1 MAKKR
6 KKITID
12 FACESDSLP
21 FIWVR
26 FGGMDKP
33 KLALID
39 SGSQITMLDR
49 SVAEEIRDTAKIVL
63 RKANDDVILD
73 GVGGTKTH
81 DDAVSFASFVEV
93 TDEEG
98 NPCSI
103 TLDGISVDMGPIASA
118 LKNACSTADTV
129 MIIGSDTF
137 RKLKAKI
144 DYKKK
149 KVLLHDILC
158 DE

>member
-26 FGGMDKP
+26 FGGMDDY
-33 KLALID
+33 KLALVD
-39 SGSQITMLDR
+39 TGSQITMLDR
-49 SVAEEIRDTAKIVL
+49 SIAEEVKETAKIVL
-63 RKANDDVILD
+63 RRANDDVILD

-93 TDEEG
+93 IDET
-98 NPCSI
+98 NTPCSI
-103 TLDGISVDMGPIASA
+103 TLDGISVDMGPIARA
-118 LKNACSTADTV
+118 LKNACSTADTI

-137 RKLKAKI
+137 RKLKAKV

-149 KVLLHDILC
+149 KVIFNDILC